1 VVSGAAVRVTQD
13 IVTHRCGNS
22 KQELQILAVWRAW
35 RRRGED
41 LPETPWPSRGAL
53 QGGGR
58 ADTLIGHQP
67 AAKEPPMSQD
77 LIRLDV
83 TDAVAMVELNRPE
96 AANALDL
103 PLAERLTEVVEQ
115 LAAPQVRAV
124 LLTGAGK
131 RFCAGGDVRSF
142 LASDD
147 PPAYVEQL
155 ASVADRALERLAGLD
170 KPVVAAVHGA
180 VAGAGL
186 AVMLSCDLVVAA
198 SGTRFVTAY
207 AGIGLT
213 PDCGVSW
220 LLPRAVGQQRALE
233 LLLTPRV
240 LTAEEARDWGLVTEV
255 VDDSAVIDRGRELAV
270 SLAAGPASAFGQAR
284 RLVRSS
290 YAASRAE
297 TGADE
302 ARTIAA
308 AVRTDDA
315 QRLITAFTSR

>member
-1 VVSGAAVRVTQD
+1 MSD
-13 IVTHRCGNS
+13 
-22 KQELQILAVWRAW
+22 
-35 RRRGED
+35 
-41 LPETPWPSRGAL
+41 
-53 QGGGR
+53 
-58 ADTLIGHQP
+58 
-67 AAKEPPMSQD
+67 EPV
-77 LIRLDV
+77 RLDI
-83 TDAVAMVELNRPE
+83 TDGVASVELNRPE

-103 PLAERLTEVVEQ
+103 PLAERLSEVVERV
-115 LAAPQVRAV
+115 AGDDVRAV
-124 LLTGAGK
+124 LLVGAGK

-142 LASDD
+142 LASED
-147 PPAYVEQL
+147 PPAYLELL
-155 ASVADRALERLAGLD
+155 ASTADRALQRLAELD

-198 SGTRFVTAY
+198 AGTKFVTAY

-233 LLLTPRV
+233 LLLTPRT
-240 LTAEEARDWGLVTEV
+240 LTAVEARDWGLVTEV
-255 VDDSAVIDRGRELAV
+255 VDDAVVADRGLELAR
-270 SLAAGPASAFGQAR
+270 SLAAGPAAAYGQAR

-290 YAASRAE
+290 YAATRAE

-302 ARTIAA
+302 ARTIAE

-315 QRLITAFTSR
+315 QRLIAAFTSR

>member
-1 VVSGAAVRVTQD
+1 
-13 IVTHRCGNS
+13 
-22 KQELQILAVWRAW
+22 
-35 RRRGED
+35 
-41 LPETPWPSRGAL
+41 
-53 QGGGR
+53 
-58 ADTLIGHQP
+58 
-67 AAKEPPMSQD
+67 MSDD
-77 LIRLDV
+77 LIRLAV
-83 TDAVAMVELNRPE
+83 TDGVATVELNRPD
-96 AANALDL
+96 AANALNL
-103 PLAERLTEVVEQ
+103 PLAERLTDVVEQ
-115 LAAPQVRAV
+115 LAAPEVRAV

-147 PPAYVEQL
+147 PAAYLEQL
-155 ASVADRALERLAGLD
+155 ASVADGALQRLAELD

-186 AVMLSCDLVVAA
+186 GVMLSCDLIVAA
-198 SGTRFVTAY
+198 SSTKFVTAY

-220 LLPRAVGQQRALE
+220 LLPRAIGQHRALE
-233 LLLTPRV
+233 LLLTPRT
-240 LTAEEARDWGLVTEV
+240 LSAGEARDWGLVTEV
-255 VDDSAVIDRGRELAV
+255 VDDSAIFDRGRELAA
-270 SLAAGPASAFGQAR
+270 SLAAGPAVALGQAR

-302 ARTIAA
+302 ARTIST

-315 QRLITAFTSR
+315 QRLISAFTSR

>member
-1 VVSGAAVRVTQD
+1 MS
-13 IVTHRCGNS
+13 
-22 KQELQILAVWRAW
+22 
-35 RRRGED
+35 ED
-41 LPETPWPSRGAL
+41 LV
-53 QGGGR
+53 
-58 ADTLIGHQP
+58 
-67 AAKEPPMSQD
+67 
-77 LIRLDV
+77 RLDV
-83 TDAVAMVELNRPE
+83 IEGLATVELNRPE

-115 LAAPQVRAV
+115 LAAPEVRAV

-142 LASDD
+142 LASTD
-147 PPAYVEQL
+147 PAGYVERL
-155 ASVADRALERLAGLD
+155 ASTADRALQRLAELD
-170 KPVVAAVHGA
+170 KPVVAAVQGA

-198 SGTRFVTAY
+198 AGTKFVTAY

-213 PDCGVSW
+213 PDCGLSW

-233 LLLTPRV
+233 LLLTPRT
-240 LTAEEARDWGLVTEV
+240 LSAEEARGWGLVTEV
-255 VDDSAVIDRGRELAV
+255 ADDSAVLARGRELAAA
-270 SLAAGPASAFGQAR
+270 LAAGPASALGEAR

-290 YAASRAE
+290 YAVSRGD

-315 QRLITAFTSR
+315 ERLITAFTSR

>member
-1 VVSGAAVRVTQD
+1 MS
-13 IVTHRCGNS
+13 
-22 KQELQILAVWRAW
+22 
-35 RRRGED
+35 ED
-41 LPETPWPSRGAL
+41 LV
-53 QGGGR
+53 
-58 ADTLIGHQP
+58 
-67 AAKEPPMSQD
+67 
-77 LIRLDV
+77 RLDV
-83 TDAVAMVELNRPE
+83 TEGLATVELNRPE

-103 PLAERLTEVVEQ
+103 PLAERLRTVIDR
-115 LAAPQVRAV
+115 LGGDDVRAV
-124 LLTGAGK
+124 LVTGAGK

-147 PPAYVEQL
+147 PAAYVERL
-155 ASVADRALERLAGLD
+155 ASTADHALQRLAELD

-198 SGTRFVTAY
+198 GGTKFVTAY

-213 PDCGVSW
+213 PDCGLSW

-233 LLLTPRV
+233 LLLTPRT

-255 VDDSAVIDRGRELAV
+255 VDDEAVAERGRVLAA
-270 SLAAGPASAFGQAR
+270 SLAEGPAVALGQAR

-290 YAASRAE
+290 YAAGRGP

-302 ARTIAA
+302 SRTIAA

-315 QRLITAFTSR
+315 RRLISAFTSR